1 MTSKLI
7 ILGSSNA
14 VPSVGHENT
23 HLLLT
28 TPLRN
33 VLVDCA
39 TNPLLRLEQVG
50 LDPIRLTDI
59 ILTHFHPDHVS
70 GVPLLLI
77 VSYSVR
83 RDASLSSEDHV
94 RVVPRRVHDVPLARN
109 FPLFGEIG

>member
-28 TPLRN
+28 TPNRN

-70 GVPLLLI
+70 GLPSLI
-77 VSYSVR
+77 MNMWLMGR
-83 RDASLSSEDHV
+83 REPVNIHGLDYTIDRAEVGS
-94 RVVPRRVHDVPLARN
+94 
-109 FPLFGEIG
+109 